1 MSIAEFNYST
11 LITLS
16 CSSLNISFNWSF
28 SVLISVPTFFFFFSC
43 KWWKQMI
50 QFLSMMTSEFSF
62 ASAKIILVETRF
74 HILNMLSSFL
84 TWKYIK
90 ESYWNKAI
98 DAVNAIMNLDCSCQC
113 FESMDYF
120 PARKWNEHTAE
131 TLTENWKDCFLAFLS
146 NLQVF
151 ISAWNLPLSKFF

>member
-1 MSIAEFNYST
+1 MILGYHSFSTYSNFSEKLTFLTPWYVHAHTKWMIPKTASELHKNFTKFHKMSIAEFTYST

-16 CSSLNISFNWSF
+16 CSSLSISFNWSF
-28 SVLISVPTFFFFFSC
+28 SVLISVPTFFIFCSC

-90 ESYWNKAI
+90 VLLK
-98 DAVNAIMNLDCSCQC
+98 
-113 FESMDYF
+113 
-120 PARKWNEHTAE
+120 
-131 TLTENWKDCFLAFLS
+131 
-146 NLQVF
+146 
-151 ISAWNLPLSKFF
+151 